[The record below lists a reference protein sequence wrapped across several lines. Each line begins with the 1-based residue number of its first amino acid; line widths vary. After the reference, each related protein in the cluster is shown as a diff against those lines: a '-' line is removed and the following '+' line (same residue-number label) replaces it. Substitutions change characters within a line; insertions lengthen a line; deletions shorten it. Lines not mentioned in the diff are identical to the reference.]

1 VKIFF
6 NGVGMMKYC
15 VFLPDVLID
24 ILTPSRS
31 SWDPD
36 NQAMGQ
42 GSSKWDI
49 PSPAPSRDSGIG
61 TKKLVSTCEGC
72 GLGCILQMNEY
83 GSAVSLGHDE
93 MTACSYNRRSLLA

>member
-1 VKIFF
+1 MQYYIFCW
-6 NGVGMMKYC
+6 GDEHHAILC
-15 VFLPDVLID
+15 FLADVLID

-36 NQAMGQ
+36 NQATGQ

-61 TKKLVSTCEGC
+61 TRKLVSTCEGC

-83 GSAVSLGHDE
+83 GSFSALS
-93 MTACSYNRRSLLA
+93 CSYNRTR